1 MIDDL
6 KPINYYVTE
15 DESELL
21 MQEADGKTQTSEM
34 EMREQQR
41 RENEMR
47 QQQQLDVLRQVQIS
61 DVHAAKSAAAA
72 ASGEQ
77 TI

>member
-1 MIDDL
+1 MTDDL

-21 MQEADGKTQTSEM
+21 MQEADGKTQASEQ
-34 EMREQQR
+34 ETREQQR
-41 RENEMR
+41 RENEVR
-47 QQQQLDVLRQVQIS
+47 QQEQLEVLRQVQLN

-72 ASGEQ
+72 ASGEK